1 MTTIMI
7 KKAGREITIPA
18 FPAHIQNHIYE
29 YGLKQKLNDAIS
41 GLSLNGSDS
50 TTKATPEEMFAVVQA
65 LVDRLMAGDIRAA
78 TRTRKVIDTLEKECM
93 KIASTRVLKRWQ
105 KANPNVPVSK
115 YETRHADALADLEA
129 HRDAIEP
136 VAQATLDLLNE
147 GNEVDD
153 E

>member
-7 KKAGREITIPA
+7 KKAGREIEIPA
-18 FPAHIQNHIYE
+18 FPVHIQNHIYE
-29 YGLKQKLNDAIS
+29 YGLKQKLNDAIA
-41 GLSLNGSDS
+41 GMSLDGSAS
-50 TTKATPEEMFAVVQA
+50 TTKATPDEIFAVVQA
-65 LVDRLMAGDIRAA
+65 LVNRLMAGDIRAA
-78 TRTRKVIDTLEKECM
+78 TRSRKVVDTLEKECM

-129 HRDAIEP
+129 NRAVIEP

-147 GNEVDD
+147 GDD